1 MGSSIS
7 VSSIH
12 SWLAVSASRLNCLAS
27 LRRLTA
33 KTSVWV
39 GRSSRNNRTCGGMF
53 GSSMNR
59 SMIHMVVGLPARRNR
74 SPGWA
79 DVLNMTIIRGSTFST
94 CGPVSP
100 MPTVVSTRSVETWLL
115 KADAHPHGK
124 AIGKV
129 ATARPA
135 IPAPRRGATKPEITL
150 RLDRAI
156 MHRYRLGRP
165 ASQPGGAMVRTG
177 NCYALD
183 LPDRQ
188 LLPAPGR

>member
-7 VSSIH
+7 VSSVH

-74 SPGWA
+74 SPGRTG
-79 DVLNMTIIRGSTFST
+79 VLSMFIIRGSIFSA
-94 CGPVSP
+94 CGPVSS
-100 MPTVVSTRSVETWLL
+100 MPAVFSTRLVETWLL
-115 KADAHPHGK
+115 KADAHPQKK
-124 AIGKV
+124 ARGKV
-129 ATARPA
+129 ATVRPGFA
-135 IPAPRRGATKPEITL
+135 APRKGATEPKIIPK
-150 RLDRAI
+150 LDRAI
-156 MHRYRLGRP
+156 MHRFRLGRP
-165 ASQPGGAMVRTG
+165 ASQPGNAIVCRG
-177 NCYALD
+177 NHNALA
-183 LPDRQ
+183 PHDRC
-188 LLPAPGR
+188 LLRKSGC